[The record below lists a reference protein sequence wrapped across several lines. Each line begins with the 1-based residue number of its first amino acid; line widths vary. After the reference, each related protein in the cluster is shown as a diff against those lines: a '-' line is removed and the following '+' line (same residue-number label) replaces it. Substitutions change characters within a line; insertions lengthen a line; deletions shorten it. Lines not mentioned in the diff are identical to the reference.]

1 MADSDWAPFRAE
13 IERLYAHEN
22 QTLTEVMNYLTTK
35 HDFHRTKSQYERQ
48 LRRWGLRKYQA
59 RQTDWR
65 FIGRRIDKRKRE
77 SNKDSEVFVD
87 GIQQPLQKVRR
98 ERYRKAFLSTVD
110 RVVEEKRAKGAIAP
124 SPATP
129 EGIVV
134 CTAAAPGASFVWSP
148 SPPWLRF
155 LTQLQPGQDQD
166 RSALSPMLSEASP
179 RSPDLL
185 RHSVKLKLTKR
196 LCSIVPWERLNSHSG
211 IQSISRTAAALDILM
226 PEIHTGQNEYLATK
240 LCETMCDSSTSRL
253 ILELYVFSN
262 NLSPDS
268 SSEMSAG
275 RMRANDR
282 RVMETL
288 QLLGWKS
295 AKEFEL
301 LLSATEPTAEAIA
314 EKLFASALR
323 LCDVKTVAL
332 MLDAGMKMNLILAH
346 EEGVNL
352 LNSKDPAIR
361 HTILARDEEA
371 TRLLLSHGATV
382 TSSCLA
388 SAAIHSS
395 EKLFMDLLDAFS
407 EVGARDGWQDASALG
422 HAVTHGRVGII
433 KMLLRAGAGLSE
445 LTAISFDGD
454 LVFTDVLGL
463 GAMTGDM
470 EIIALLL
477 EEYSD
482 VDPAVTRLPYVSPLT
497 LAVEVNSVEIT
508 QLLLKK
514 GVDLEVAD
522 RNWQMTLLERAVKK
536 ENVQLCGILLQHGA
550 DVNGPRTN
558 TKLTSALLEAVKR
571 GCLDIASLLIQNGAQ
586 VNEVY
591 STAPGT
597 VLGAAIEQ
605 GHLAMIQMLQG
616 AGGDMA
622 FSINLQRIGN
632 LDTAMHLSKIGIL
645 PDILLICGHDILTAA
660 VLAKDAKLVQY
671 LLGGGFEFEQLI
683 AARNEKTTLG
693 AAIQTGN
700 HSCVEILL
708 ARGARVTDC
717 DLTEA
722 VKGTDVALLR
732 RLLSQFVGNGPSAV
746 GAVISR
752 RRLDLLQLLLDAGVS
767 PIGIPQSQ
775 DGWKTEKMHLESP
788 ESVLEIAARDGDK
801 EILQLLLQSVPWDP
815 KLSGRALTVAVI
827 CAKHGLVDCLLESGA
842 DVGQDVRIH
851 HPPGQDEYGGY
862 ILGHTEVINPLQA
875 AVKRQQISVV
885 ERLAPVSD
893 INHLGAGARRRT
905 ALQHAVENG
914 NMELINLL
922 LDLNFDINGAPATDN
937 GATAL
942 QIAAMRGYL
951 GIARMLIKQG
961 ANVNA
966 DGARDNG
973 RTALEGAAEH
983 GRIDMLQ
990 LLHEAGACIDGE
1002 GERQYHNAINLA
1014 DNNGHHAAARLLR
1027 TFKQAASRSPCN
1039 R

>member
-1 MADSDWAPFRAE
+1 
-13 IERLYAHEN
+13 
-22 QTLTEVMNYLTTK
+22 MNYLAIK
-35 HDFHRTKSQYERQ
+35 HNFNKTKSQYERQ

-59 RQTDWR
+59 RQTDGR

-77 SNKDSEVFVD
+77 SNKDSEVFID

-110 RVVEEKRAKGAIAP
+110 RVVE
-124 SPATP
+124 
-129 EGIVV
+129 
-134 CTAAAPGASFVWSP
+134 
-148 SPPWLRF
+148 
-155 LTQLQPGQDQD
+155 
-166 RSALSPMLSEASP
+166 
-179 RSPDLL
+179 
-185 RHSVKLKLTKR
+185 
-196 LCSIVPWERLNSHSG
+196 G
-211 IQSISRTAAALDILM
+211 IQSISRTAAALNILM
-226 PEIHTGQNEYLATK
+226 PEIHIGQNEYLATK
-240 LCETMCDSSTSRL
+240 LCEAMCDSSTSRL
-253 ILELYVFSN
+253 ILELYMLSN
-262 NLSPDS
+262 NLAPHS

-332 MLDAGMKMNLILAH
+332 MLEAGMKMNVLIETPNHGFLTPLQFAATTRNIKLLELILAH

-433 KMLLRAGAGLSE
+433 KMLLRAGAGVNE

-536 ENVQLCGILLQHGA
+536 ENVQLCSILLQHGA

-683 AARNEKTTLG
+683 AGRNEKTTLG

-775 DGWKTEKMHLESP
+775 DGWKTEKLRLMSP

-875 AVKRQQISVV
+875 AVKTQQISVV

-905 ALQHAVENG
+905 AFQHAVENG

-922 LDLNFDINGAPATDN
+922 LDLNVDINGSPATDN

-961 ANVNA
+961 ADVNA

-1027 TFKQAASRSPCN
+1027 TFKQAASHSPCS